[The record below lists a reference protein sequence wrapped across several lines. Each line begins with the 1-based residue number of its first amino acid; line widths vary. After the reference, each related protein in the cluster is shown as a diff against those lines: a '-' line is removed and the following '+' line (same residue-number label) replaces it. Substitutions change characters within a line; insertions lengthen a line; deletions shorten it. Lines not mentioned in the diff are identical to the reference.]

1 MVGDRVSI
9 IPCELL
15 FCLFPARRVFMNE
28 CKEIRLP
35 ATIDNISTVMSF
47 VDAELEK
54 RNCPE
59 EEKLKIDVA
68 IDEVFANIA
77 SYAYAPAE
85 GEATVK
91 VEFTEEPLQ
100 VTIIFIDNGKPY
112 NPLLKDDPDTTL
124 SAEERAIGGLGIFIV
139 KQSMDSVEYSYEEGC
154 NVLKIKKNIGA
165 YSKGGHDA

>member
-15 FCLFPARRVFMNE
+15 FCLFPTRSVFMNE

-59 EEKLKIDVA
+59 EEKIKIDVA

-165 YSKGGHDA
+165 FSKGGYDA